1 MVAVKTFVPTANQA
15 HATIIGV
22 TTGVT
27 AMPSSMLPGISAY
40 ISSKIAQTKLI
51 EFVAAENPNIFAAS
65 VHPGMVETATFTQS
79 GAKAESL
86 PMDNS
91 TSLFLEAESYTDLIL
106 FLVKLP
112 AHFMV
117 WLASPQAAFLRG
129 RSVWA
134 NWDVEELKAQ
144 AQDIQAGLKMTS
156 GINGWP
162 Y

>member
-1 MVAVKTFVPTANQA
+1 MLAVKTFMLTANPT
-15 HATIIGV
+15 HASVIGI
-22 TTGVT
+22 TTGV
-27 AMPSSMLPGISAY
+27 AAFPAAHLPGLSAY
-40 ISSKIAQTKLI
+40 ISSKLAQTKLI
-51 EFVAAENPNIFAAS
+51 EFVAVEHPNVFAAT
-65 VHPGMVETATFTQS
+65 VHPGMVETANFERS
-79 GAKAESL
+79 GAKAETL
-86 PMDNS
+86 PMDTG
-91 TSLFLEAESYTDLIL
+91 TSLLSKAGSHADSVAL
-106 FLVKLP
+106 LVKLP

-117 WLASPQAAFLRG
+117 WLTSHEAAFLRG